1 MTMMKYNIIG
11 NATMNDEKIN
21 YYYLKKK
28 AIIVVVVSS
37 MA

>member
-1 MTMMKYNIIG
+1 MKYNIIG